1 MRPALGYLLFD
12 GFDPE
17 TGELALR
24 AALRPAAGGWEMLR
38 VKLHLGR
45 AGEPLEPL
53 RRELRTHAQTSLP
66 PLWEQGLRT
75 IVHALEAELEAPG
88 GRSQLRHLWVQTQVL
103 HPADMARSTPNH
115 PVSQQVEILRDWS
128 LRLAQDGEPLRAAE
142 FLERLL
148 LLAPKDRGALA
159 RLSEALREQ
168 GMVDE
173 MVAVAERWRAE
184 EPDRAEAA
192 LRLGEGLLALG
203 RAKEAREQF
212 QAILARD
219 PHHALAHLGMGQALT
234 ALGGDP
240 FPHLDAAFE
249 LLKEGTAS
257 ALRETFD
264 FRLLHPPAG
273 ERTYERDHLPVLLGV
288 SSAEIQA
295 FLDERGLPATGED
308 GTVRESELARWV
320 GMQNRYQLLP
330 VGLSWTAPTPRHLP
344 ELGWQSPG

>member
-1 MRPALGYLLFD
+1 MRPALGYLLLD
-12 GFDPE
+12 AFDPD
-17 TGELALR
+17 TGELGLR
-24 AALRPAAGGWEMLR
+24 VALRPGSGGAMELLR

-75 IVHALEAELEAPG
+75 IVHALEAELESPG
-88 GRSQLRHLWVQTQVL
+88 GRNPLRHLWVQTQVL

-115 PVSQQVEILRDWS
+115 PVPQQVEILRDWS
-128 LRLAQDGEPLRAAE
+128 LRLAQEGEALRSAE

-148 LLAPKDRGALA
+148 MLAPKDRGALA
-159 RLSEALREQ
+159 RLTEALRDQ
-168 GMVDE
+168 GMVEE

-184 EPDRAEAA
+184 EPERAESA

-203 RAKEAREQF
+203 RMDEARTQF
-212 QAILARD
+212 QAILAKD
-219 PHHALAHLGMGQALT
+219 PHHALAHLGMGQALG

-249 LLKEGTAS
+249 LLREGTAS

-264 FRLLHPPAG
+264 FRLQHPPAG
-273 ERTYERDHLPVLLGV
+273 ERTYELEHLPILLGV
-288 SSAEIQA
+288 SSAEVQV
-295 FLDERGLPATGED
+295 FLGEGGLPATGGD

-320 GMQNRYQLLP
+320 GVQNRYRLLP
-330 VGLSWTAPTPRHLP
+330 VGLSWAAPTPHKLP
-344 ELGWQSPG
+344 ELS